1 VGVDKSLAAF
11 KANAEG
17 VIFSSN
23 CSKPGCL
30 ITVCGSSPLVLWYSS
45 FTGVNVP
52 GVESVLCAADS
63 SQVTITNSTFSDNRA
78 RAIQARDTAN
88 VTVTDSKILDNV
100 LQRADGGGVWLGAG
114 SPSLTMLNSTVSGN
128 KARSGG
134 GLWLGGSATAVINSS
149 SISGNQGTAPRGT
162 PAAGLGG
169 GVAVTEKA
177 TVELG
182 GTTNVDGNTAGTSGA
197 GVYSA
202 GSAALIVAPGV
213 KFGSN
218 KVANKSFGYDVAA
231 SGASR
236 LELPPVT
243 FANSNM
249 FSAVAGIS
257 KCSKGVALERSPCGV
272 GEFKDNRTGVC
283 MCCPERTYSL
293 DASGTCLACPERG
306 ACPGGD
312 ALQPM
317 PGFWRSSNQS
327 TQMHMCPLGKV
338 SCAGGDTCQPGYDG
352 RLCAGCEK
360 GWGMV
365 GPLRC
370 GKCMSPRAQ
379 FAIYI
384 VICIVTVFFVAITV
398 HFTYADNVEGSTD
411 LRPSDI
417 IKVLVNYAQFHSII
431 GCVTIPW
438 PDFFGNLFRASEG
451 IFGVTSGAAMSM
463 ECWMAQYARA
473 PRDKLPGAI
482 RMQLVMYMAVVLVF
496 AAVVVLRLLWWVS
509 MHGVSSVVRNTSS
522 GCVSPGC
529 VKKIQP
535 STFRSLLRKLPVTVL
550 VVLFYAYPTL
560 LRTSLMFFACMP
572 IDSASPGSLVKL
584 LSHKGGYF
592 AMDLTQECWA
602 GWHRTWALGLGIPSL
617 ILTCV
622 VIPVGMFWLLKA
634 NAPRLD
640 ELKFREHF
648 GFLYRNYRQ
657 EWCWWEAIWA
667 VQKIAM
673 SVIGMVHFALG
684 AYHSMLLMLAVFSLA
699 AVSQSSFKPYSIRK
713 LHQVQYGSTATLFLT
728 TLAGLAMFSLE
739 GSPGS
744 NAMRMVVA
752 VLTMV
757 LDIGFVVW
765 CLIEAAKT
773 SSGGIKRV
781 AGKVVGCVTGPPP
794 APTKSSRSAGPFQ
807 EHIFSHGSGISEALP
822 MSVSTQGSSSQSQPK
837 LSFTDSA
844 QQVARQLNPK
854 GSGS

>member
-1 VGVDKSLAAF
+1 
-11 KANAEG
+11 
-17 VIFSSN
+17 
-23 CSKPGCL
+23 
-30 ITVCGSSPLVLWYSS
+30 VLWYSS
-45 FTGVNVP
+45 FTGVNVA

-63 SQVTITNSTFSDNRA
+63 IQVTITNSTFSSNRA
-78 RAIQARDTAN
+78 RAIQARGEAN
-88 VTVTDSKILDNV
+88 VTITDSKIMDNG
-100 LQRADGGGVWLGAG
+100 LPRADGGGVWLGAG

-134 GLWLGGSATAVINSS
+134 GLWLGGSATAVVNSS
-149 SISGNQGTAPRGT
+149 SISSNQGSLVAGT
-162 PAAGLGG
+162 PSGLGG
-169 GVAVTEKA
+169 GLALTENA
-177 TVELG
+177 TVALG
-182 GTTNVDGNTAGTSGA
+182 GTTTVDSNTAGTSGA

-202 GSAALIVAPGV
+202 GSAALIVSPGV
-213 KFGSN
+213 KFGFN
-218 KVANKSFGYDVAA
+218 QVANKSFGYDVVA

-236 LELPPVT
+236 LDLPPAT
-243 FANSNM
+243 FTNDA
-249 FSAVAGIS
+249 FAAVAGIS
-257 KCSKGVALERSPCGV
+257 KCSKGVALERSPCGM
-272 GEFKDNRTGVC
+272 GEFRDNRTGVC

-360 GWGMV
+360 GYGMV

-370 GKCMSPRAQ
+370 GKCLSPRAQ

-431 GCVTIPW
+431 RCVTIPW
-438 PDFFGNLFRASEG
+438 PDFFSNLFRASEG

-482 RMQLVMYMAVVLVF
+482 RMQLVMYMAPVLVF
-496 AAVVVLRLLWWVS
+496 CAVVVLRLLWWAF

-522 GCVSPGC
+522 DCVTPRC
-529 VKKIQP
+529 VKLFQP
-535 STFRSLLRKLPVTVL
+535 STFRSLLRKIPVTVL

-560 LRTSLMFFACMP
+560 LRVSLMFFACMP

-584 LSHKGGYF
+584 LSHKHGYF
-592 AMDLTQECWA
+592 MMDLTQECWV
-602 GWHRTWALGLGIPSL
+602 GWHRPWALGLGIPSL

-634 NAPRLD
+634 NASRLD
-640 ELKFREHF
+640 ELKFREHL
-648 GFLYRNYRQ
+648 GFLYRNYKP
-657 EWCWWEAIWA
+657 EKCWWESVWC
-667 VQKIAM
+667 VQKILM
-673 SVIGMVHFALG
+673 SVVGLIHFSVG
-684 AYHSMLLMLAVFSLA
+684 PYHSMLLLIVLFSAA
-699 AVSQSSFKPYSIRK
+699 AVAQSALKPYSIRK

-744 NAMRMVVA
+744 NTMRMVVA

-781 AGKVVGCVTGPPP
+781 AGKVLGCVTGTPPT
-794 APTKSSRSAGPFQ
+794 PTKSSRSAGPFQ
-807 EHIFSHGSGISEALP
+807 EQIFSNGSGISEALP
-822 MSVSTQGSSSQSQPK
+822 MSTQGSTSQPT
-837 LSFTDSA
+837 LPFTDSA
-844 QQVARQLNPK
+844 QHAARQLKPK
-854 GSGS
+854 GSGF